1 MYKTRAAALVL
12 VLAFSVTLF
21 AVGRREG
28 ASDRPSGEH
37 DIFISVISKGFQ
49 HEFWQTVRRGT
60 LEAAQELGI
69 RVTFEGPATEA
80 MVDVQVTMMRNAIV
94 RRSSAILLAA
104 LDADA
109 MVPLVEEAVAQGIP
123 VATFD
128 SGVNSDLPVTVVETD
143 NRAGGALAADR
154 LARLISGQGTVGL
167 IVHDRT
173 SRSGVDRRDGFL
185 ERMRT
190 AYPQIVVL
198 EPVYGGGFHDQS
210 AELAVTMVRRHPDLA
225 GMFAANEGS
234 AVGAALGL
242 QEAGAVDR
250 VALVGFDASA
260 QQIQLL
266 RAELIDGFV
275 VQNPFN
281 MGYLGIRA
289 LYDHLEGRAIP
300 RRIDTGAVYVDRSNI
315 DRPDIRALLGLPPA
329 RS

>member
-1 MYKTRAAALVL
+1 MYKTRAAFLILILV
-12 VLAFSVTLF
+12 FSVSLF
-21 AVGRREG
+21 AVGRREVS
-28 ASDRPSGEH
+28 ADRALGEE
-37 DIFISVISKGFQ
+37 DLFISVISKGFQ

-60 LEAAQELGI
+60 MEAAEELGI
-69 RVTFEGPATEA
+69 RVTFEGPATET
-80 MVDVQVTMMRNAIV
+80 MVDVQMTMMRNAII

-104 LDADA
+104 LDAEA

-128 SGVNSDLPVTVVETD
+128 SGVNSDLPVTVVATD
-143 NRAGGALAADR
+143 NRAAGVLAADR
-154 LARLISGQGTVGL
+154 LARLIGAEGTVGV
-167 IVHDRT
+167 IVHDST
-173 SRSGVDRRDGFL
+173 SLSGVDRRDGFL
-185 ERMRT
+185 ERMRS
-190 AYPQIVVL
+190 AYPRITVL
-198 EPVYGGGFHDQS
+198 EPVYGGGFHDRS
-210 AELAVTMVRRHPDLA
+210 AELAVEMVRRHPDLV
-225 GMFAANEGS
+225 GVFSANEGS
-234 AVGAALGL
+234 TVGAALGL

-289 LYDHLEGRAIP
+289 LHDHLGGRAIP
-300 RRIDTGAVYVDRSNI
+300 RRIDTGAVYVDRTNI
-315 DRPDIRALLGLPPA
+315 DHPEIRVLLGLSPS